1 MLRKVLFSKIHMATV
16 TGAKA
21 SYNGSIMIDPDVLKR
36 TGMRASDAV
45 VVANCRTGARFETY
59 IFVGE
64 AGSRVCEVRGAA
76 AHLVEPGDRV
86 IVMHYALMDDREYAN
101 HRPRVALMR
110 EDNTIDELLHYE
122 PTPS

>member
-1 MLRKVLFSKIHMATV
+1 MLRKVLYSKIHMATV

-21 SYNGSIMIDPDVLKR
+21 SYNGSIMIDPDVLKSV
-36 TGMRASDAV
+36 GLRASDAV

-64 AGSRVCEVRGAA
+64 PGSKVCEVRGAA
-76 AHLVEPGDRV
+76 AHLVEAGDRV
-86 IVMHYALMDDREYAN
+86 IVMHYALMDDKEYAA

-110 EDNTIDELLHYE
+110 EDNGVGELLRYE
-122 PTPS
+122 PTPG